1 MFRDGLAQ
9 PYTKGKI
16 TVSSN
21 QLHTSPHAVQSWTLK
36 RRSVKMSLG
45 FSLEDFRTIG
55 ERSWK
60 VYKACRVASSEFQ
73 EIAGEVLSLHAV
85 LKLLQDASEDSK
97 SLVSRAAD
105 SRKLEVSKI
114 LRICRRILDAIDNLV
129 TKYHS
134 LGTDKERKWH
144 ILRHG
149 SALEPLRRKLMHA
162 VSNLNLFLNTL
173 ETTSLARIES
183 LMEKLLQEVRA
194 GRRTPSVLS
203 SVIDNAAV
211 GWPQLKTELAGVGV
225 PKADIEMF
233 REPIQEWIRE
243 ADEDGILE
251 ETEPSEDTT
260 PRRVH
265 LRRLSFRAPPSSTLS
280 AGEVIASQPTS
291 HATQQPAST
300 REDGTD
306 EDGLSSS
313 TLSVGGVIVSQPT
326 SPTAEHLTSTED
338 GEADKLEGSRIARNI
353 SFSEPVPLLPLSL
366 PPISAFPTESS
377 EAKESILA
385 AADKTGPIMPE
396 PYAKIEPHVTSN
408 TTKDVSDIGGEVMSH
423 TASPSIS
430 PRGEI
435 NFVTQDSSENAPHAK
450 GYISVD
456 AMSPSRR
463 NPNNQPP
470 SGDSNNL
477 SQAGREVPSQGF
489 LLACLGRCKDDP
501 YDTRYLIEEEIK
513 TVR

>member
-1 MFRDGLAQ
+1 M
-9 PYTKGKI
+9 
-16 TVSSN
+16 
-21 QLHTSPHAVQSWTLK
+21 
-36 RRSVKMSLG
+36 
-45 FSLEDFRTIG
+45 IG
-55 ERSWK
+55 ERSWN

-85 LKLLQDASEDSK
+85 SKLLQDASEDSK
-97 SLVSRAAD
+97 SLVNRATD

-134 LGTDKERKWH
+134 LGTDKDRKWH
-144 ILRHG
+144 LLRHG
-149 SALEPLRRKLMHA
+149 NALDPLRRKLMHA

-183 LMEKLLQEVRA
+183 LMERLLQEVRA

-211 GWPQLKTELAGVGV
+211 GWPQLKTELVGVGV

-251 ETEPSEDTT
+251 ETELSEDT

-265 LRRLSFRAPPSSTLS
+265 LRRLSFRAPASSTLS
-280 AGEVIASQPTS
+280 VGEGMASQPT
-291 HATQQPAST
+291 TQKQAST
-300 REDGTD
+300 EEDVTD

-313 TLSVGGVIVSQPT
+313 TLSVGGAIVSQPT
-326 SPTAEHLTSTED
+326 SPTAEHPASIED
-338 GEADKLEGSRIARNI
+338 GEVDNLVGSRISRNI
-353 SFSEPVPLLPLSL
+353 SFSDPVPLLPLSL
-366 PPISAFPTESS
+366 PRISVFHTESS
-377 EAKESILA
+377 EAIESIHA
-385 AADKTGPIMPE
+385 AADNTGPIIPE
-396 PYAKIEPHVTSN
+396 PHTKIEPHMASN
-408 TTKDVSDIGGEVMSH
+408 TTKGVSDITGEDISH
-423 TASPSIS
+423 TASPQSSIS

-435 NFVTQDSSENAPHAK
+435 NLVIQESSESAPHAK

-463 NPNNQPP
+463 NPNNQLP
-470 SGDSNNL
+470 SGDSRNL
-477 SQAGREVPSQGF
+477 AQIGREAPSKGF
-489 LLACLGRCKDDP
+489 LSACLGRCQEDP
-501 YDTRYLIEEEIK
+501 YDTRYLIQEEIR

>member
-1 MFRDGLAQ
+1 
-9 PYTKGKI
+9 
-16 TVSSN
+16 
-21 QLHTSPHAVQSWTLK
+21 
-36 RRSVKMSLG
+36 MSLG
-45 FSLEDFRTIG
+45 FSLEDFKTIG
-55 ERSWK
+55 ERSWN
-60 VYKACRVASSEFQ
+60 VYKACRVASSEFE

-85 LKLLQDASEDSK
+85 LKLLQDASEDSQ
-97 SLVSRAAD
+97 SLVNRAAD

-114 LRICRRILDAIDNLV
+114 LRICRRILDAIDSLV

-144 ILRHG
+144 LLRHG
-149 SALEPLRRKLMHA
+149 NTLDPLRRKLMHA

-183 LMEKLLQEVRA
+183 LMERLLQEVRA

-211 GWPQLKTELAGVGV
+211 GWPQLKTELVGIGV

-251 ETEPSEDTT
+251 ETELSEDTT

-265 LRRLSFRAPPSSTLS
+265 LRRLSFRAPASSTLS
-280 AGEVIASQPTS
+280 VGEGMASQRT
-291 HATQQPAST
+291 TQKQAST
-300 REDGTD
+300 EEDGTD

-313 TLSVGGVIVSQPT
+313 TLSVGGVIVSQPN
-326 SPTAEHLTSTED
+326 SPIAEHPASTED
-338 GEADKLEGSRIARNI
+338 GEADNLVGSRISRNI
-353 SFSEPVPLLPLSL
+353 SFSDPVPLLPLSL
-366 PPISAFPTESS
+366 PRISVFQTESS
-377 EAKESILA
+377 EAIESILA
-385 AADKTGPIMPE
+385 AVDNTGPTIPE
-396 PYAKIEPHVTSN
+396 PHAKIEPHVASN
-408 TTKDVSDIGGEVMSH
+408 TTKDVSDIVGEDMSH
-423 TASPSIS
+423 TASPQSSIP

-435 NFVTQDSSENAPHAK
+435 NLVTQESSESAPHDK

-456 AMSPSRR
+456 TMSPSRR
-463 NPNNQPP
+463 NPNNQLP
-470 SGDSNNL
+470 SGDSRNL
-477 SQAGREVPSQGF
+477 SQVGREAPSQGF
-489 LLACLGRCKDDP
+489 LSACLGRCKEDP
-501 YDTRYLIEEEIK
+501 YDTKYLIQEEIR

>member
-1 MFRDGLAQ
+1 
-9 PYTKGKI
+9 
-16 TVSSN
+16 
-21 QLHTSPHAVQSWTLK
+21 
-36 RRSVKMSLG
+36 MSLG

-60 VYKACRVASSEFQ
+60 VYKVCRVASSEFQ

-97 SLVSRAAD
+97 SLLSRAAD

-114 LRICRRILDAIDNLV
+114 LRICRRVLDAIDNLV

-149 SALEPLRRKLMHA
+149 SALDPLRRKLMLA

-173 ETTSLARIES
+173 ETTSLATIES

-251 ETEPSEDTT
+251 ETEFSEDTT

-265 LRRLSFRAPPSSTLS
+265 LRRLSFRAPPSSILS
-280 AGEVIASQPTS
+280 VGEVMASQPTS
-291 HATQQPAST
+291 HATQQQAST
-300 REDGTD
+300 EEDGTD
-306 EDGLSSS
+306 ENGLSSS

-326 SPTAEHLTSTED
+326 SPTAEHPASTED
-338 GEADKLEGSRIARNI
+338 GEADNLEGSRIARNI
-353 SFSEPVPLLPLSL
+353 SFSDPVPLLPLSL
-366 PPISAFPTESS
+366 PRISAFPTESS
-377 EAKESILA
+377 EAIESILA
-385 AADKTGPIMPE
+385 AADKTGSE
-396 PYAKIEPHVTSN
+396 SYAKIEPHVASN
-408 TTKDVSDIGGEVMSH
+408 TTKDVSDIVGEVMSH
-423 TASPSIS
+423 TASPESSIS

-435 NFVTQDSSENAPHAK
+435 NFVTQEPSENAPHAK
-450 GYISVD
+450 GYITVD

-463 NPNNQPP
+463 NPKNQLP
-470 SGDSNNL
+470 SGDSRNF

-489 LLACLGRCKDDP
+489 LSACLGRCKDDP

>member
-1 MFRDGLAQ
+1 
-9 PYTKGKI
+9 
-16 TVSSN
+16 
-21 QLHTSPHAVQSWTLK
+21 
-36 RRSVKMSLG
+36 MSLG

-149 SALEPLRRKLMHA
+149 NALDPLRTKLLLA

-211 GWPQLKTELAGVGV
+211 GWPQLKTELVGVGV

-251 ETEPSEDTT
+251 ETELSEDST

-280 AGEVIASQPTS
+280 VGEVRVSQPTS
-291 HATQQPAST
+291 HATQQPASNE
-300 REDGTD
+300 EDGAD
-306 EDGLSSS
+306 GDGLSSS

-326 SPTAEHLTSTED
+326 SPTAEYPASTEG
-338 GEADKLEGSRIARNI
+338 GEADHLEGSRIARNI
-353 SFSEPVPLLPLSL
+353 SFSDPVPLLPLSL
-366 PPISAFPTESS
+366 PRISAFPTESS
-377 EAKESILA
+377 EAVESIHA
-385 AADKTGPIMPE
+385 AADKPGPITPE
-396 PYAKIEPHVTSN
+396 SYAKIEPHVASN
-408 TTKDVSDIGGEVMSH
+408 TTKDVSDIVGENVSH
-423 TASPSIS
+423 TASPESSIS
-430 PRGEI
+430 PQGQI
-435 NFVTQDSSENAPHAK
+435 NFVTQERSENAPHAN

-463 NPNNQPP
+463 NPNNQLP
-470 SGDSNNL
+470 SGDSRNL

-489 LLACLGRCKDDP
+489 LSACLGRCKDDP
-501 YDTRYLIEEEIK
+501 YDTRYLIEEEIR

>member
-1 MFRDGLAQ
+1 
-9 PYTKGKI
+9 
-16 TVSSN
+16 
-21 QLHTSPHAVQSWTLK
+21 
-36 RRSVKMSLG
+36 MSLD

-149 SALEPLRRKLMHA
+149 NALDPLRRNLMLA
-162 VSNLNLFLNTL
+162 VSKLNLFLNTL

-211 GWPQLKTELAGVGV
+211 GWPQLKTELVGVGV

-251 ETEPSEDTT
+251 ETELSEDTT

-265 LRRLSFRAPPSSTLS
+265 LRRLSFNAPPSSTLS
-280 AGEVIASQPTS
+280 VGEGMVSQPTS

-300 REDGTD
+300 EEDGTD
-306 EDGLSSS
+306 GEGLSSS

-326 SPTAEHLTSTED
+326 SPTAEHPASTED
-338 GEADKLEGSRIARNI
+338 GEADHLEGSRIARNI

-366 PPISAFPTESS
+366 PRISAFPTEST
-377 EAKESILA
+377 EAIESILA
-385 AADKTGPIMPE
+385 AADKPGPITPE
-396 PYAKIEPHVTSN
+396 PYATIEPHVASN
-408 TTKDVSDIGGEVMSH
+408 TTKDVSDFVGEVVSH
-423 TASPSIS
+423 TDSPESSIS
-430 PRGEI
+430 PRGDI
-435 NFVTQDSSENAPHAK
+435 NLVTQESSENAPHAK

-463 NPNNQPP
+463 NADTQLP
-470 SGDSNNL
+470 SGDSRNL
-477 SQAGREVPSQGF
+477 SEVGREVPSRGF
-489 LLACLGRCKDDP
+489 LSACLGRCSDDP

>member
-1 MFRDGLAQ
+1 
-9 PYTKGKI
+9 
-16 TVSSN
+16 
-21 QLHTSPHAVQSWTLK
+21 
-36 RRSVKMSLG
+36 MSLG
-45 FSLEDFRTIG
+45 FCLEDFRTIG

-60 VYKACRVASSEFQ
+60 VYKACRGASSEFQ

-105 SRKLEVSKI
+105 SWKLEVSKI
-114 LRICRRILDAIDNLV
+114 LRICRRILVAIDNLV

-144 ILRHG
+144 LLRHG
-149 SALEPLRRKLMHA
+149 HALDPLRRKLLLS
-162 VSNLNLFLNTL
+162 VSNLNLFLNSL
-173 ETTSLARIES
+173 ETTSLATIES
-183 LMEKLLQEVRA
+183 LMEQLLQEVRA

-251 ETEPSEDTT
+251 VTELSENTT

-265 LRRLSFRAPPSSTLS
+265 LRRLSFRAPPSSILS
-280 AGEVIASQPTS
+280 VGEVMVSQPTS
-291 HATQQPAST
+291 HANQQPAST
-300 REDGTD
+300 EEDGTD
-306 EDGLSSS
+306 EAALSSS

-326 SPTAEHLTSTED
+326 SPTAEHPASTED
-338 GEADKLEGSRIARNI
+338 GEADNLEESRIARNI
-353 SFSEPVPLLPLSL
+353 SFSDPVPLLPLSL
-366 PPISAFPTESS
+366 PPISASSTESS
-377 EAKESILA
+377 EAIESILA
-385 AADKTGPIMPE
+385 AADKTRPIMPE
-396 PYAKIEPHVTSN
+396 PYAKIAPQVASK
-408 TTKDVSDIGGEVMSH
+408 TTKAISEIVGEVISH
-423 TASPSIS
+423 TEPPESSTSPQ
-430 PRGEI
+430 RDI
-435 NFVTQDSSENAPHAK
+435 NFVTEEPSENAPHAK

-456 AMSPSRR
+456 AMSRSRR
-463 NPNNQPP
+463 NLNNQLP
-470 SGDSNNL
+470 SRDSMNV
-477 SQAGREVPSQGF
+477 SQAGREIPSQGF
-489 LLACLGRCKDDP
+489 LSACLGRCKEDP